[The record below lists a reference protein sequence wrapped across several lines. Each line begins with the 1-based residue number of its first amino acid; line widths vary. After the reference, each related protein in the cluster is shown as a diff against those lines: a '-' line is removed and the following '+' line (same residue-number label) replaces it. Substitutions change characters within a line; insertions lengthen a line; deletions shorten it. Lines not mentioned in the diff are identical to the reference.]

1 MRRIKAYIVASRG
14 RNPDNPSDRSK
25 GIHLEQ
31 RYEVNLKGLCNCLTR
46 VSKDNMV
53 LEIYGNGKDKTSD

>member
-1 MRRIKAYIVASRG
+1 MRNVQYYIVASRG

-25 GIHLEQ
+25 GIHLVQ
-31 RYEVNLKGLCNCLTR
+31 RLEVNTKGLCNCLTS

-53 LEIYGNGKDKTSD
+53 LEIYGNGQNKTSN

>member
-1 MRRIKAYIVASRG
+1 MKLTNTFIVASRG

-31 RYEVNLKGLCNCLTR
+31 RYEANLKGLCNCLTS
-46 VSKDNMV
+46 VSKDNMF
-53 LEIYGNGKDKTSD
+53 LEIYEQDRKYIQK